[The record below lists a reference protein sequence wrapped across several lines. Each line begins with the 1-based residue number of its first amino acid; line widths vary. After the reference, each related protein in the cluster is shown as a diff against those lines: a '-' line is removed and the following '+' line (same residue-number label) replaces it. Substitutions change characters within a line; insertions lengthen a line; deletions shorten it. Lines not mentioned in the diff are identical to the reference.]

1 MRRELLASKKKETG
15 LSLDPRTKLA
25 LLITIALFVLSGGG
39 GAASKQFAPILAA
52 VPLILLLTEKSWKG
66 SVIYFV
72 LYGGSYILQLWA
84 LPHLSGLPN
93 FLVVAICGFF
103 MRFVPGIMMGY
114 ITVRTTTV
122 SEFVA
127 SMKKLHL
134 PEQIIIPMSVI
145 FRFFPTV
152 VEEYNAIGDAM
163 KMRGIRFGG
172 GKASAML
179 EYRLVPVIMCSVK
192 IGGVPADPAD
202 GLLGK
207 DRGGAEC
214 GSHHKGAGIGQKAHE
229 HLPDRLSCA
238 GCFFPAAMCGGFCN
252 SYCHDDYREV
262 GL

>member
-25 LLITIALFVLSGGG
+25 LLVTIALFVLSGGG

-192 IGGVPADPAD
+192 IGEELNAAALTR
-202 GLLGK
+202 GL
-207 DRGGAEC
+207 GGPVKRTNICE
-214 GSHHKGAGIGQKAHE
+214 IGFHVQDVFSCCYVWW
-229 HLPDRLSCA
+229 LLQFLLS
-238 GCFFPAAMCGGFCN
+238 
-252 SYCHDDYREV
+252 R
-262 GL
+262 

>member
-103 MRFVPGIMMGY
+103 MRFVPGIMMGIHHGQDDDGQRVCCRHEEAAFTGADHHSY
-114 ITVRTTTV
+114 VRD
-122 SEFVA
+122 
-127 SMKKLHL
+127 
-134 PEQIIIPMSVI
+134 IPI
-145 FRFFPTV
+145 FP
-152 VEEYNAIGDAM
+152 
-163 KMRGIRFGG
+163 
-172 GKASAML
+172 
-179 EYRLVPVIMCSVK
+179 
-192 IGGVPADPAD
+192 
-202 GLLGK
+202 
-207 DRGGAEC
+207 
-214 GSHHKGAGIGQKAHE
+214 
-229 HLPDRLSCA
+229 
-238 GCFFPAAMCGGFCN
+238 
-252 SYCHDDYREV
+252 YCCRRI
-262 GL
+262 

>member
-25 LLITIALFVLSGGG
+25 LLITIASCLERRRW
-39 GAASKQFAPILAA
+39 AASKQFAPILAA

-127 SMKKLHL
+127 AMKKLHL

-145 FRFFPTV
+145 FRF
-152 VEEYNAIGDAM
+152 
-163 KMRGIRFGG
+163 
-172 GKASAML
+172 S
-179 EYRLVPVIMCSVK
+179 
-192 IGGVPADPAD
+192 
-202 GLLGK
+202 LL
-207 DRGGAEC
+207 
-214 GSHHKGAGIGQKAHE
+214 
-229 HLPDRLSCA
+229 L
-238 GCFFPAAMCGGFCN
+238 
-252 SYCHDDYREV
+252 
-262 GL
+262 

>member
-1 MRRELLASKKKETG
+1 M
-15 LSLDPRTKLA
+15 
-25 LLITIALFVLSGGG
+25 
-39 GAASKQFAPILAA
+39 GA
-52 VPLILLLTEKSWKG
+52 
-66 SVIYFV
+66 
-72 LYGGSYILQLWA
+72 
-84 LPHLSGLPN
+84 PHLSGLPN

-192 IGGVPADPAD
+192 IGEELNAAALTR
-202 GLLGK
+202 GLGGRS
-207 DRGGAEC
+207 RGQTSAKSAFMC
-214 GSHHKGAGIGQKAHE
+214 RMFFSCCYVWWLLQF
-229 HLPDRLSCA
+229 LLS
-238 GCFFPAAMCGGFCN
+238 
-252 SYCHDDYREV
+252 R
-262 GL
+262 

>member
-1 MRRELLASKKKETG
+1 M
-15 LSLDPRTKLA
+15 A

-52 VPLILLLTEKSWKG
+52 VPLILLLTENRGRDRLSILFYMAAA
-66 SVIYFV
+66 IYCN
-72 LYGGSYILQLWA
+72 YGA

-192 IGGVPADPAD
+192 IGEELNAAALTR
-202 GLLGK
+202 GL
-207 DRGGAEC
+207 GGPVKRTNICE
-214 GSHHKGAGIGQKAHE
+214 IGFHVQ
-229 HLPDRLSCA
+229 DV
-238 GCFFPAAMCGGFCN
+238 FFLLLCVVAFAIPIVTMITG
-252 SYCHDDYREV
+252 R
-262 GL
+262 

>member
-103 MRFVPGIMMGY
+103 MRFVPGNNLSAIFPVNLIAIVFFRIMTCGKHY
-114 ITVRTTTV
+114 TTLAT
-122 SEFVA
+122 
-127 SMKKLHL
+127 
-134 PEQIIIPMSVI
+134 
-145 FRFFPTV
+145 
-152 VEEYNAIGDAM
+152 
-163 KMRGIRFGG
+163 
-172 GKASAML
+172 
-179 EYRLVPVIMCSVK
+179 
-192 IGGVPADPAD
+192 
-202 GLLGK
+202 
-207 DRGGAEC
+207 
-214 GSHHKGAGIGQKAHE
+214 
-229 HLPDRLSCA
+229 
-238 GCFFPAAMCGGFCN
+238 
-252 SYCHDDYREV
+252 
-262 GL
+262 

>member
-1 MRRELLASKKKETG
+1 MISCGARLAVFDIAELREVTAYDELE
-15 LSLDPRTKLA
+15 LDTLGDRKT
-25 LLITIALFVLSGGG
+25 ALF
-39 GAASKQFAPILAA
+39 
-52 VPLILLLTEKSWKG
+52 LIMSDTDDS
-66 SVIYFV
+66 F
-72 LYGGSYILQLWA
+72 
-84 LPHLSGLPN
+84 
-93 FLVVAICGFF
+93 
-103 MRFVPGIMMGY
+103 MMGY

-192 IGGVPADPAD
+192 IGEELNAAALTR
-202 GLLGK
+202 GL
-207 DRGGAEC
+207 GGPVKRTNICE
-214 GSHHKGAGIGQKAHE
+214 IGFHVQ
-229 HLPDRLSCA
+229 DV
-238 GCFFPAAMCGGFCN
+238 FFLLLCVVAFAIPIVTMITG
-252 SYCHDDYREV
+252 R
-262 GL
+262 